1 MIVPQLWHIVGEI
14 KSKAQTIRPDLHFRV
29 SKLGAHTSDACGLG
43 GDIGQQETEKGEAE
57 EYFEGMGGWF
67 EMSGV
72 FGCLGDMIGIYGN

>member
-1 MIVPQLWHIVGEI
+1 MAYRWGNQ
-14 KSKAQTIRPDLHFRV
+14 KQSTNYQTPDLHFRV

-72 FGCLGDMIGIYGN
+72 FGCLGVWVT